1 MTWGSRWV
9 RRRACIRCS
18 GRPGR
23 IFGGSVGKS
32 EHDTTRRCGAW
43 RRQSRSDRASHG
55 PRGSRR
61 YSRKVSQQARTHG
74 DLCTRLGTVT
84 CADGLMWTGSRWM
97 ACKRSGV
104 RIPIAPPQLRCII
117 RNPEPRSSGAW
128 YSTKVPQRQRYE
140 VPYIHSDKAPPLAR
154 AAGTALPWPGAQA
167 PQGLLTRQNAHFS
180 LPVTL
185 ARCQRAAL
193 SAPLRRGF
201 CG

>member
-1 MTWGSRWV
+1 MTWGSRWG

-61 YSRKVSQQARTHG
+61 YSRKVPQQARTHG

-84 CADGLMWTGSRWM
+84 CADGLMWTGCRWM
-97 ACKRSGV
+97 ACKRSAVRARLAPLHGISAAQSLAELRGSRGV
-104 RIPIAPPQLRCII
+104 L
-117 RNPEPRSSGAW
+117 
-128 YSTKVPQRQRYE
+128 V
-140 VPYIHSDKAPPLAR
+140 D
-154 AAGTALPWPGAQA
+154 
-167 PQGLLTRQNAHFS
+167 
-180 LPVTL
+180 
-185 ARCQRAAL
+185 QRAPLDVHHCYYCRSRVCAARIV
-193 SAPLRRGF
+193 SACVFRKCLVRHLGHVFKGYRCPAGSKE
-201 CG
+201 

>member
-32 EHDTTRRCGAW
+32 EHDTTRRYGAW

-61 YSRKVSQQARTHG
+61 YSRKVPQQARTHG

-84 CADGLMWTGSRWM
+84 CADGLMWTGCRWM
-97 ACKRSGV
+97 ACKRSAV
-104 RIPIAPPQLRCII
+104 RARLAPLHGISAAQSLAELRGFARRTGRPTRRPGRTPLLLLQVTGLC
-117 RNPEPRSSGAW
+117 RSDSEYLRVSQMPGASSGAR
-128 YSTKVPQRQRYE
+128 VQRL
-140 VPYIHSDKAPPLAR
+140 PL
-154 AAGTALPWPGAQA
+154 P
-167 PQGLLTRQNAHFS
+167 
-180 LPVTL
+180 
-185 ARCQRAAL
+185 
-193 SAPLRRGF
+193 RGI
-201 CG
+201 